1 VSSRAWIAVLDAA
14 PGGADAAAALTTA
27 DGAPAGWLGAWIQA
41 SKPVREARRVD
52 PRLIDAGG
60 AEAHVS
66 LVWPDRARGFRA
78 FDDTAV
84 QQARREV
91 QRSAF
96 PPDGVSTL
104 LVDDSHFA
112 GAITVRRG
120 PAAAGRLRTA
130 DPFSR
135 LEPARVLTVGAGV
148 VGILLLPAG
157 PVIERH
163 GSAQPWPWAWF

>member
-1 VSSRAWIAVLDAA
+1 MNTRAWIAVSDAA
-14 PGGADAAAALTTA
+14 PGAAHAAAPLTTV
-27 DGAPAGWLGAWIQA
+27 DGAPAGWLAAWLRA
-41 SKPVREARRVD
+41 GKPVREARRVD
-52 PRLIDAGG
+52 PRLIDADG
-60 AEAHVS
+60 AEGYIS
-66 LVWPDRARGFRA
+66 LVWPDRVRGFQT
-78 FDDTAV
+78 FDDAAV

-120 PAAAGRLRTA
+120 PGAVSRLRTA
-130 DPFSR
+130 DPF
-135 LEPARVLTVGAGV
+135 ARVESGQVLHVGPGV
-148 VGILLLPAG
+148 LGTLLLPAG

-163 GSAQPWPWAWF
+163 GSAQPWPWPWF